1 MIEKEQQSCIADEL
15 VRMISIA
22 RDWADSSG
30 YGAKVS
36 DVPPLTTTPGKL
48 TAPALDILLPHNL
61 PRGTEEIEIGVPMS
75 IYLTIG
81 DYRSGF
87 LMARSEL
94 ELPNVDWFEPAVLEC
109 LQGGLAATA
118 TAFNRGHTVSS
129 VEIPLAN
136 GKLTA
141 TCNTVVPYGTETEDV
156 ESALDQHHDDSNQL
170 FRQIIVEY
178 FTPPPAPKASATP
191 EISSRGNL
199 RLVK

>member
-1 MIEKEQQSCIADEL
+1 MIEKEQESGIAGEL
-15 VRMISIA
+15 VRMMSIV
-22 RDWADSSG
+22 REWAADGG
-30 YGAKVS
+30 YDAKVS
-36 DVPPLTTTPGKL
+36 DSPPITTTPGQL
-48 TAPALDILLPHNL
+48 TAPALDIFLPHTL
-61 PRGTEEIEIGVPMS
+61 PRGMEEIEIYVPMS

-94 ELPNVDWFEPAVLEC
+94 ELPNVDWFEPAVLVC
-109 LQGGLAATA
+109 LQGELAATA
-118 TAFNRGHTVSS
+118 TAFNRGHTESS

-141 TCNTVVPYGTETEDV
+141 TCNTVVPYGTATEDV
-156 ESALDQHHDDSNQL
+156 EGALEQHYDDSSQL

-178 FTPPPAPKASATP
+178 FTPPPPAPKASPTP
-191 EISSRGNL
+191 EISRGNL